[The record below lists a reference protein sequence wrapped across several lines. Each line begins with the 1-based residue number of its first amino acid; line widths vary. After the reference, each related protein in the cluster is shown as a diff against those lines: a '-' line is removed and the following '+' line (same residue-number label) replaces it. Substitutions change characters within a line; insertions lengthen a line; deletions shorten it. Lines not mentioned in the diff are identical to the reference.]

1 MQALHHMKK
10 NNKKDQ
16 VEGRIATKPTNNK
29 LWQFLELQTLQTS
42 LWVRM
47 RRRRRRTND
56 VGLITREERRKV
68 YLWREWRR
76 ERGREEE
83 RETGHAWHTM
93 QECREYVRENVVSL
107 LFTYFCVRTQLTS
120 PPLLNPSLIHYPIT
134 TKTFIVPKL
143 VKFQLPIV
151 PI

>member
-29 LWQFLELQTLQTS
+29 LWQFLELQTLQTY

-47 RRRRRRTND
+47 RRRRTTNN

-68 YLWREWRR
+68 YLWREWRT

-120 PPLLNPSLIHYPIT
+120 PPLLTLVRFIIPSPPKHLLIQNLSS
-134 TKTFIVPKL
+134 FN
-143 VKFQLPIV
+143 FQ
-151 PI
+151 